1 MFSWIPIYT
10 TAIVF
15 IFSDLP
21 FVPLNLMRKSEIGLS
36 LGHTE
41 QMEKYSFFQQ
51 KQRFFARLHT
61 FSLFSRIIIP
71 ETVTSIE

>member
-41 QMEKYSFFQQ
+41 QMEKYSFFN
-51 KQRFFARLHT
+51 KNKDFLHVFT
-61 FSLFSRIIIP
+61 HFPYFL
-71 ETVTSIE
+71 E

>member
-41 QMEKYSFFQQ
+41 QMEKYFFSTTT
-51 KQRFFARLHT
+51 KIFC
-61 FSLFSRIIIP
+61 
-71 ETVTSIE
+71 TSSHIFPIF